1 MLCLM
6 LNSVHVYFNIS
17 FVLYSYKDVHYFTQ
31 QQTIRDS
38 KWNTAIHLITLTIHM
53 TSLINCCSLFTD
65 YRGRMDIWF
74 KTLLLFVVFNKVH
87 LYRQLM
93 NSTCLE
99 LAKPSNKHL
108 RLSCNDSSIYHC
120 LLNGNSTDEFEICKN
135 WKWIPGGKLQPLV
148 IS

>member
-1 MLCLM
+1 MLCLI
-6 LNSVHVYFNIS
+6 LIS
-17 FVLYSYKDVHYFTQ
+17 FYVISTLVSFYIHTKMYFTLHSN
-31 QQTIRDS
+31 RVRLS
-38 KWNTAIHLITLTIHM
+38 LTMHIA
-53 TSLINCCSLFTD
+53 SLINCCSLFTD

-93 NSTCLE
+93 NTTCLE

-120 LLNGNSTDEFEICKN
+120 LLNGDSTNEFEICKM
-135 WKWIPGGKLQPLV
+135 WIWIPEGKSYPLI